1 MVFGFGVV
9 LAYLALQFATQT
21 FAGHERVPVLAQLA
35 NWAMQLGLIA
45 YVLNENYAVMKRR
58 QAGPFLTLASS
69 MLESVVIGIGCT
81 FVYGLFV
88 QRYPWLCLRPG
99 LPLSTPVNRAL
110 TIGVM
115 TGLMHG
121 GFWVMASVFPFA
133 AEDARFSRLESA
145 RIRASAELS
154 QLRAHL
160 EPHFMLNTLNAIAG
174 LVTEDPKKS
183 RRLLAALG
191 DLLRDAVSEGPTEY
205 TVEDELAWLRRYAE
219 LLEARHEDALSF
231 EWRLDDDARG
241 ALLPRLVLQPLVE
254 NAVKHGALKREG
266 GGRVVIAAQRIEDS
280 GQAWLRCSVTDNGP
294 GLGKPRMGS
303 KGLALVRAQLR
314 LRQPQGE
321 LSLESSDGGTCAVVE
336 VPFELVD
343 RAEAAQ

>member
-21 FAGHERVPVLAQLA
+21 FAGHERPRVLTQLA
-35 NWAMQLGLIA
+35 NWACQLGLIA
-45 YVLNENYAVMKRR
+45 YVLNENYALMKRR
-58 QAGPFLTLASS
+58 QAGPFVTLASS
-69 MLESVVIGIGCT
+69 MLESVVIGVACT
-81 FVYGLFV
+81 FVYGLV
-88 QRYPWLCLRPG
+88 VERWPGLRLRPG
-99 LPLSTPVNRAL
+99 LPPSSPTTRAL

-121 GFWVMASVFPFA
+121 GFWVMASIFPFA
-133 AEDARFSRLESA
+133 AEDARFNRLESA
-145 RIRASAELS
+145 RIRAAAELS

-191 DLLRDAVSEGPTEY
+191 DLLREAVREGQTEY
-205 TVEDELAWLRRYAE
+205 TVEEELGWLRRYAE
-219 LLEARHEDALSF
+219 LLEARHEGALSF
-231 EWRLDDDARG
+231 EWKMDDDARL
-241 ALLPRLVLQPLVE
+241 ALIPRLVLQPLVE

-266 GGRVVIAAQRIEDS
+266 GGLVVIAAERMEDS

-294 GLGKPRMGS
+294 GLGEPRTGS
-303 KGLALVRAQLR
+303 KGLTLVRAQLR

-321 LSLESSDGGTCAVVE
+321 LRLESSGEGTRAIVE
-336 VPFELVD
+336 VPFELLE
-343 RAEAAQ
+343 RAEAAE

>member
-21 FAGHERVPVLAQLA
+21 FSGHERARVLAQLC
-35 NWAMQLGLIA
+35 NWAVQLGLIA
-45 YVLNENYAVMKRR
+45 YVLNWNYALMKRR

-69 MLESVVIGIGCT
+69 ILESMVIGIVCT
-81 FVYGLFV
+81 FVYGLV
-88 QRYPWLCLRPG
+88 VERWPELRLRPG
-99 LPLSTPVNRAL
+99 LPPSAPITRAL

-115 TGLMHG
+115 TGCMHG
-121 GFWVMASVFPFA
+121 GFWVMASIFPFA
-133 AEDARFSRLESA
+133 AEDARFNRLESA
-145 RIRASAELS
+145 RIRAAAELS

-174 LVTEDPKKS
+174 LVTEDPKKA

-191 DLLRDAVSEGPTEY
+191 DLLREAVREGQTEY
-205 TVEDELAWLRRYAE
+205 TVEEEIAWLRRYGE

-231 EWRLDDDARG
+231 EWEMADDVRTAII
-241 ALLPRLVLQPLVE
+241 PRLLLQPLVE
-254 NAVKHGALKREG
+254 NAVKHGALKRDR
-266 GGRVVIAAQRIEDS
+266 GGRVVIAAQRTDEGDQS
-280 GQAWLRCSVTDNGP
+280 WLRCSVTDNGP
-294 GLGKPRMGS
+294 GLGEPRAGS

-321 LSLESSDGGTCAVVE
+321 LRLESTSSGTRAIVE
-336 VPFELVD
+336 VPLELLD